1 MEQTLTENGVIVD
14 TAPAGTWTTAAAWGE
29 SLIRFNAFAE
39 TSWSVESKTDTTA
52 IIIVEGD
59 TYTFAITEEDRTM
72 KTSAIATVKWF
83 IEQGLTIQLS
93 SPSGLHDIDLD
104 EAIDAIEECEDD
116 DIRVDD
122 DVVIFGMGDVCIK
135 AKN

>member
-1 MEQTLTENGVIVD
+1 MEQTLTENDIIVD
-14 TAPAGTWTTAAAWGE
+14 TAPVGTWTTAAAWAE
-29 SLIRFNAFAE
+29 SLIRFNAFEE
-39 TSWSVESKTDTTA
+39 TCWSVESKTDTTA

-59 TYTFAITEEDRTM
+59 AYTYAMTEEDRTM
-72 KTSAIATVKWF
+72 KTSAIETVKWF
-83 IEQGLTIQLS
+83 VEQGLTIQLS

>member
-1 MEQTLTENGVIVD
+1 
-14 TAPAGTWTTAAAWGE
+14 
-29 SLIRFNAFAE
+29 
-39 TSWSVESKTDTTA
+39 
-52 IIIVEGD
+52 
-59 TYTFAITEEDRTM
+59 M
-72 KTSAIATVKWF
+72 KSSAIATVKWF

-116 DIRVDD
+116 DICVDD